1 MRLKPFFRHTFDL
14 LRTALML
21 GVIAFVNT
29 QQTQAQPVSITP
41 EMPDAFETIDIDK
54 TSVVGN
60 GEYYF
65 IQFYKEEIYSPY
77 LYQSFLGEK
86 GEGQPMQAMD
96 YMPFAPNRQ
105 WTLVAGSD
113 ANHFKLKSKRGFF
126 AYWDTAANV
135 FKTTENESNASDF
148 RYINRGSYRSGFKQ
162 LVASAGTNEISMCRY
177 ATSEWGQ
184 IVNSTSNAGYVRFA
198 RLKPTAAHIIYYR
211 GEGIDNTNPQA
222 STTRHYLT
230 YSGTTNNS
238 SADWRESTVSSRRS
252 IIPSDKSLWTL
263 PTAAAYHQD
272 GLWALEE
279 SDIDGEF
286 YIKRY
291 GTEQYMNAVMLS
303 DNKCISDLGIKND
316 NTGRYKLSDPAF
328 NRYTPIQNV
337 QHQTTSLTKGM
348 FYNWNGYWANA
359 NQGSQADDVTF
370 NVGNGVNLGGGA
382 LVVGSGEVNCLK
394 YADLSRYSEM
404 TINGTPDMQLRV
416 LMSRQTDN
424 NGPMVEKNV
433 TIGSDGTAVV
443 DLTNLILNWDDN
455 HYLQTQTG
463 SASVRMTYINGSD
476 DAVNTSYGQ
485 VYAGTPAYCGYNKI
499 TNGTVELANKGW
511 GVNNITYLEVDASA
525 ISGTIN
531 RVTLTGDFQ
540 QISARGLSYGVGY
553 NSAAWSSTMTWNNA
567 DRSITTLGN
576 EKTVGRA
583 TNDTPLTFDI
593 TDAFTTTGNKK
604 MTILVY
610 QTAAGGGYIK
620 NPTVSVEYTPNEVSF
635 AHLNAIKTTNNS
647 PGGIINSITL
657 EEKNIRYLHHSA
669 GGDGWQVS
677 QWTNQYNDIWNAG
690 FYPVEVPVPNKDE
703 FFQVRLVLNP
713 PYGTQEERQYIPL
726 NPKQKDG
733 ITRNVL
739 LKDGDNIIGA
749 TYNADD
755 NWLNCFQYTDDNV
768 LSVPSGY
775 QKIVVRFASPVVGN
789 WAISGIVNGSQGWEQ
804 IPEGSL
810 YYEMDLTG
818 INTISDFTIFSMTNA
833 NPVSIAIAEIY
844 FYKGAMINNENGAA
858 MNSSEGFPSLWEL
871 EQVDDYTTFRLKNPT
886 TGRYLAGNGQMTE
899 PNDPTNAEINP
910 NSKFWTDLSVRWYI
924 PTVQADK
931 EIPVD
936 AYVTHRESYLKAY
949 SLQHSDKELDIQGLN
964 TEADSEWKIPTKYE
978 GSIPGLELMQKVNHF
993 EITHYIKLG
1002 NTKVVEFPTVLNK
1015 NNDHIYFQRFYNYDE
1030 ENNSTTM
1037 DFDLDNLKA
1046 HLSLDTRDDGD
1057 VQYFLYKN
1065 GMVTGQKLAWDGI
1078 NQGGFA
1084 RNALRRVNFTNSDG
1098 QPFTL
1103 AVDVSRYSDLTYANE
1118 TDKLN
1123 GNLEEPSLT
1132 MRYIYYMRDAKV
1144 MAWDLTAKE
1153 FKGFDFI
1160 DSKEGL
1166 NFLEAKTFHFP
1177 AKQISY
1183 EKEKKVGYRGE
1194 FIGLRH
1200 VFSDYWVFD
1209 GNGTTDDNLVSA
1221 VNDNNGGKIEV
1232 RIYDPHGTGIRLGGY
1247 NPNINMEESGSSAV
1261 EGNDADYQGFYFYD
1275 KVVGKT
1281 DYGNSRFVVFR
1292 YPSSGEAAQK
1302 GEDNPVYI
1310 NVYLNNNGT
1319 RYQLAQFTI
1328 IFDEGS
1334 ETLPWK
1340 SRNASTSYPADGFVQ
1355 GSDRDPRNLWAKAGK
1370 PIAKVTFDYPENSKY
1385 EFPTKG
1391 VTKQGWNEN
1400 ATGSLDNCS
1409 PIPLDFSG
1417 TNYSFSGF
1425 ECNWGSYSM
1434 VNSMTTN
1441 YGNHQKAW
1449 PADDV
1454 TYGYGYEVGGVDEF
1468 KPDEG
1473 FQKGFLY
1480 IDASEQP
1487 GDICS
1492 APFEG
1497 DFCTGDLLMVSGWI
1511 SGSNT
1516 MGGSDNRCPGGV
1528 TMTIKGERTLHN
1540 EDGTIVYDEF
1550 GKPKKVTETLY
1561 RFCPGQCYELDDGPN
1576 DPDGRGG
1583 ENGTNNV
1590 IWQQFYFEFKVTA
1603 KHERHWLEVNNNCV
1617 SSNGGDFMLD
1627 NIEVYAMVPELKVE
1641 MNTPICMNPED
1652 TEMQLLKLSIGYED
1666 LIEASGINETSMD
1679 TEQYFSLV
1687 FLDKQ
1692 KFLNTFHQ
1700 KLIEYGDIDPG
1711 LTVEEVEQGIEAGV
1725 YQDIQHTSQDS
1736 HHGYKRAY
1744 DAAFDAALVGNPAF
1758 WEDGNTSSD
1767 PDGGV
1772 LVYKWNSNFSAMPTY
1787 SFSNAVNRTSAV
1799 YGYTDP
1805 DTEKRYIIINGNYPN
1820 LPWKPLTEYYLINY
1834 NGKPTS
1840 IDMRYEDFNI
1850 CSDCNHAK
1858 VFQIT
1863 PPYNILG
1870 LEKSDATNDYVVCE
1884 GQIPTM
1890 LLDLEGYDLNGNAV
1904 AMEDL
1909 NFDWWLGDAS
1919 YTETVTEGGNT
1930 ITIYP
1935 KLATL
1940 ENYHSQSKTVGGVTI
1955 MLDKALA
1962 TLRAHYPGVNSLDGL
1977 LPQLSGEQPLTQDM
1991 IDYLDELVKA
2001 GELVLRQKSISVP
2014 SEPVDNTNNPYFYLV
2029 ACPIHDDAFVRAL
2042 NPAANEYVSHYCD
2055 EPQGLR
2061 VKVGQKAPTLK
2072 TGFVPGEHGFNEY
2085 DYNFPANTDPVL
2097 SIRLAKAAQFETVK
2111 NTEEEAEGG
2120 TLNYTVNHLWLPIR
2134 NAQTQGAPG
2143 VITKAN
2149 DDNIYLAASNDPTW
2163 DKKIYKSMSKTG
2175 SLPVVGRIVQLKAI
2189 NTSGGNNLQAQNDYN
2204 LLRVYFTKNFG
2215 VREGYNYTLSLPFQ
2229 EDDNSNA
2236 CDGTILINL
2245 KIVPDY
2251 EVWTGAAENPLDP
2264 TASNTDWNNDEN
2276 WRRADGNTTVSNEY
2290 YGDELYRANGAVTNE
2305 DSPLHEYVTNK
2316 DNYYSSN
2323 KNSNRPSSD
2332 QIFRKGF
2339 APLYC
2344 THILMKSDEW
2354 GNAPVLYD
2362 AIDGHAVI
2370 SETGSK
2376 LINSPFPNLRDT
2388 STPILKFDMQA
2399 RRYDMWEET
2408 YGVAPDRGSADR
2420 THDLI
2425 AEMYQINSCDEI
2437 VFQPGTELRNA
2448 HLLNYNTA
2456 WVEYQL
2462 DAKRWYLLGSPLQ
2475 GTIAG
2480 EWYAPTGNTPQQ
2492 KTTYYD
2498 PVRFGAGYDRYSPAI
2513 YQRSWD
2519 KAKAVLYEVGA
2530 NYSTTDNPDDQALN
2544 QYSTLPGSTLQGDWN
2559 ETPNGTTWNIT
2570 GADTYL
2576 DRLGYKPFGD
2586 KKVNVAIKGIW
2597 SNTYNDAIV
2606 DYTKGGFSVMVMNH
2620 LKGNSADV
2628 KAIVRLPKEDT
2639 MYDYYEFSQTG
2650 AANGGTDTELAD
2662 VRNYLNR
2669 ALNRGRLKTD
2679 LLLPESTHR
2688 TESAASIYGDKRTI
2702 TRIPIKEDA
2711 LQTMNANY
2719 RNHTEDVPAGIS
2731 NLGYYLVENPFPCG
2745 LDMEAFFAANPGLE
2759 KKYWILTPGGQQLV
2773 QWVDATGWVPPTVAV
2788 VNDGDP
2794 NDETTYEF
2802 AAANGVLAPGQGF
2815 FVQAKTPATP
2825 PAEPVKT
2832 VAVNFNSSMQAQTRY
2847 GVPSESRTFTVVV
2860 GQAQTMEQLVI
2871 DGEPQFTDVDL
2882 DGDGVYGEEG
2892 EKEPVMVPVY
2902 QKDGDGYVL
2911 DEEGNKIPVLTDI
2924 EEEVT
2929 IYNYVQDTT
2938 EGKVFPLRARTR
2950 SIEAMD
2956 QGLVITAQR
2965 GDMKSNALVMKHEGA
2980 SNDFLPSEDTETFIT
2995 SDLEQVPT
3003 VYTLCGRLATT
3014 INSIHDF
3021 RSLPIGVESNSDA
3034 PCTLTFKGVEM
3045 LGDSIAFYD
3054 AVEQKLTPLE
3064 SGMKFV
3070 VSGQTQ
3076 NRYYLVRSL
3085 IKEEAAAETHIQ
3097 IFTEGL
3103 TAKVIAS
3110 TAEPITNVRCYDTAG
3125 RLIHSASPQTSE
3137 YSFSLPIA
3145 GIYIID
3151 AETEN
3156 DRKTKKVM
3164 TK

>member
-14 LRTALML
+14 LRIVWLL

-29 QQTQAQPVSITP
+29 QQIQAQPVSITP
-41 EMPDAFETIDIDK
+41 EMPDAFETMKPTIGD
-54 TSVVGN
+54 

-65 IQFYKEEIYSPY
+65 MQFYTELNSSPY
-77 LYQSFLGEK
+77 LYQPFVGELGE
-86 GEGQPMQAMD
+86 GGFMQAMD
-96 YMPFAPNRQ
+96 YMPFASNRQ
-105 WTLVAGSD
+105 WTLVSGSD
-113 ANHFKLKSKRGFF
+113 ATHFKLKSKRGFF
-126 AYWDTAANV
+126 VYYSNNRFYTTANEANA
-135 FKTTENESNASDF
+135 TEFTLISRGQYHANFQCYELRTSDGLTMG
-148 RYINRGSYRSGFKQ
+148 RW
-162 LVASAGTNEISMCRY
+162 AG
-177 ATSEWGQ
+177 SEWGNM
-184 IVNSTSNAGYVRFA
+184 IKVDNSSPVAYFRFVK
-198 RLKPTAAHIIYYR
+198 LKPNAAHIIYYR
-211 GEGIDNTNPQA
+211 EGGADNSDPKV
-222 STTRHYLT
+222 STIRHYLT
-230 YSGTTNNS
+230 YSGSDTEVTASVIINGDLNAGLGGGDASCFYIGDPSSTNPKQATITDGIGVDGSKGISITSRRADTNPQDWDTQFFIRSKEIIPAGKTVHVKFDYRASANVNDIATQAHSEPGNYLEHGTFGYLNFTTSWQTYETTITVSDNINNFQTIAFNLS
-238 SADWRESTVSSRRS
+238 VSGTDGVVYYFDNIVVEAPITPEVSSRRS

-272 GLWALEE
+272 GLWELVP
-279 SDIDGEF
+279 DGDNGNF

-291 GTEQYMNAVMLS
+291 GEEQYLTIRQRDSYQYYTVLGNKDDLYGRFNLEASDAV
-303 DNKCISDLGIKND
+303 
-316 NTGRYKLSDPAF
+316 
-328 NRYTPIQNV
+328 RYTRIHNV
-337 QHQTTSLTKGM
+337 CPLWGVQRYFS
-348 FYNWNGYWANA
+348 YN
-359 NQGSQADDVTF
+359 
-370 NVGNGVNLGGGA
+370 
-382 LVVGSGEVNCLK
+382 
-394 YADLSRYSEM
+394 
-404 TINGTPDMQLRV
+404 
-416 LMSRQTDN
+416 
-424 NGPMVEKNV
+424 
-433 TIGSDGTAVV
+433 DG
-443 DLTNLILNWDDN
+443 D
-455 HYLQTQTG
+455 G
-463 SASVRMTYINGSD
+463 SAVIQGAYN
-476 DAVNTSYGQ
+476 NTSWWY
-485 VYAGTPAYCGYNKI
+485 
-499 TNGTVELANKGW
+499 
-511 GVNNITYLEVDASA
+511 
-525 ISGTIN
+525 
-531 RVTLTGDFQ
+531 
-540 QISARGLSYGVGY
+540 
-553 NSAAWSSTMTWNNA
+553 
-567 DRSITTLGN
+567 
-576 EKTVGRA
+576 
-583 TNDTPLTFDI
+583 
-593 TDAFTTTGNKK
+593 
-604 MTILVY
+604 
-610 QTAAGGGYIK
+610 
-620 NPTVSVEYTPNEVSF
+620 
-635 AHLNAIKTTNNS
+635 
-647 PGGIINSITL
+647 
-657 EEKNIRYLHHSA
+657 
-669 GGDGWQVS
+669 
-677 QWTNQYNDIWNAG
+677 AG

-703 FFQVRLVLNP
+703 FFQVLV
-713 PYGTQEERQYIPL
+713 
-726 NPKQKDG
+726 KW
-733 ITRNVL
+733 
-739 LKDGDNIIGA
+739 GDNMINHAGGVTA
-749 TYNADD
+749 PCPTNEADYD
-755 NWLNCFQYTDDNV
+755 LWQLEMIDDYGHFRLKAPNG
-768 LSVPSGY
+768 GY
-775 QKIVVRFASPVVGN
+775 LKPGGTGVTEPN
-789 WAISGIVNGSQGWEQ
+789 N
-804 IPEGSL
+804 PEGA
-810 YYEMDLTG
+810 E
-818 INTISDFTIFSMTNA
+818 IMTNA
-833 NPVSIAIAEIY
+833 KFFLDDDNDFSLTWYYVNPVI
-844 FYKGAMINNENGAA
+844 
-858 MNSSEGFPSLWEL
+858 
-871 EQVDDYTTFRLKNPT
+871 
-886 TGRYLAGNGQMTE
+886 
-899 PNDPTNAEINP
+899 
-910 NSKFWTDLSVRWYI
+910 
-924 PTVQADK
+924 K

-936 AYVTHRESYLKAY
+936 GYVTHRESYLKAY

-1078 NQGGFA
+1078 EKGGYE
-1084 RNALRRVNFTNSDG
+1084 RNVQRRINFTNSDG

-1103 AVDVSRYSDLTYANE
+1103 AVDVSRYSDLTYAN
-1118 TDKLN
+1118 DDNKLE

-1144 MAWDLTAKE
+1144 MARDLTAKE

-1183 EKEKKVGYRGE
+1183 EKEKKIGYRGE

-1209 GNGTTDDNLVSA
+1209 GNETDDNLVSA

-1232 RIYDPHGTGIRLGGY
+1232 VINDPHGTGIRLGGY
-1247 NPNINMEESGSSAV
+1247 NPNINMGASGSSAD
-1261 EGNDADYQGFYFYD
+1261 EGNNADYQGFYFYD
-1275 KVVGKT
+1275 KMSGKT

-1292 YPSSGEAAQK
+1292 YPAAETVGEITYEEGVARNT
-1302 GEDNPVYI
+1302 GEEHPAYV

-1340 SRNASTSYPADGFVQ
+1340 SRVQDTTYPADGFVQ
-1355 GSDRDPRNLWAKAGK
+1355 GTDRDPRNLWAKAGK
-1370 PIAKVTFDYPENSKY
+1370 PIAKVTFDYPVESSY
-1385 EFPTKG
+1385 QFPTKG
-1391 VTKQGWNEN
+1391 VTKQGWNAN

-1441 YGNHQKAW
+1441 YGNHQNVV
-1449 PADDV
+1449 PADDI
-1454 TYGYGYEVGGVDEF
+1454 THGYGYEVDGVDEF
-1468 KPDEG
+1468 KPDKG

-1497 DFCTGDLLMVSGWI
+1497 DFCTGDLLMFSGWI

-1516 MGGSDNRCPGGV
+1516 MGGGDNRCPGGV

-1540 EDGTIVYDEF
+1540 EDGTIVYEN

-1561 RFCPGQCYELDDGPN
+1561 RFCPGQCYELDDGPR
-1576 DPDGRGG
+1576 DPDGSGLDG
-1583 ENGTNNV
+1583 ERWLKNSNGQYIDQNGNVVDEQHRIENPNYDNNKYNV
-1590 IWQQFYFEFKVTA
+1590 IWQQFYFEFKVNA
-1603 KHERHWLEVNNNCV
+1603 KHERHWIEVNNNCV
-1617 SSNGGDFMLD
+1617 SSQGGDFMLD

-1666 LIEASGINETSMD
+1666 LIEASGINETSTD

-1692 KFLNTFHQ
+1692 KFLETFTE
-1700 KLIEYGDIDPG
+1700 KLIENHDGDEEFLAH

-1725 YQDIQHTSQDS
+1725 YQDITHTYSENPH

-2530 NYSTTDNPDDQALN
+2530 KYSTTDNPDDQALN
-2544 QYSTLPGSTLQGDWN
+2544 QYGTLHGSTLQGEWN

-2597 SNTYNDAIV
+2597 SNTYNDATV

-2688 TESAASIYGDKRTI
+2688 TESMASIYGDKRTI

-2773 QWVDATGWVPPTVAV
+2773 QWVDATGWVTPTVAV

-2938 EGKVFPLRARTR
+2938 EGKVFPLRACTR

-2965 GDMKSNALVMKHEGA
+2965 GDMKSNALVMQREGA
-2980 SNDFLPSEDTETFIT
+2980 SNDFLPSEDTEAFII

-3045 LGDSIAFYD
+3045 LGDSISFYD
-3054 AVEQKLTPLE
+3054 ALEQKLTPLE

-3125 RLIHSASPQTSE
+3125 RLIHSASPQTPE

-3145 GIYIID
+3145 GVYIID